1 MKRGEIRYAD
11 LSPTVGA
18 EINSRCTWEFS
29 VELAMGIAWK

>member
-18 EINSRCTWEFS
+18 QINERPNKHRP
-29 VELAMGIAWK
+29 VLIV